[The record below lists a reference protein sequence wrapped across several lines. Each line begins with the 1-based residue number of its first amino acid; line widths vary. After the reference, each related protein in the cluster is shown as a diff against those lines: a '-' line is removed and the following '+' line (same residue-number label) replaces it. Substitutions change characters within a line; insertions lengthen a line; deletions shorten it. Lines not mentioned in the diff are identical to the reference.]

1 MVAQTKF
8 IMKIKAKYT
17 LNFSINGDEEISVL
31 EIKMEPIKGVNK
43 NTNVY
48 TPHVYLNG
56 FKYETYDDILEGYI
70 DAEYAMDEL
79 SIIYKKDLKTRYRK
93 EKKQFRLINE
103 KLNL

>member
-1 MVAQTKF
+1 
-8 IMKIKAKYT
+8 MKIKAKYT
-17 LNFSINGDEEISVL
+17 LNFSINGDEDISIL

-56 FKYETYDDILEGYI
+56 FKYEIYDDIMEGYI

-79 SIIYKKDLKTRYRK
+79 SKIYKKDLKTRYRK

-103 KLNL
+103 KLN